1 MRIINKK
8 KVNKN
13 RINNNNQNNKNQRVL
28 AYKKNIKIIENKFIK
43 S

>member
-28 AYKKNIKIIENKFIK
+28 VYKKNIKIIENKFIK

>member
-1 MRIINKK
+1 MRTINKK
-8 KVNKN
+8 KVNKS
-13 RINNNNQNNKNQRVL
+13 RITNNNHYNKNQIIL